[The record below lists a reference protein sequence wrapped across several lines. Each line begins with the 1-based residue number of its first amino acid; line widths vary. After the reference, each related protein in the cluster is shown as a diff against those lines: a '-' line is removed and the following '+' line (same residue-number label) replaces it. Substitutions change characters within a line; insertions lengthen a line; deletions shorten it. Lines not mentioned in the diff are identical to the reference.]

1 WLARWTRSHSS
12 LATRLTTAL
21 VRAAGAA
28 ASSAMA
34 GHPAPRRLR
43 RSCRAARGTGR
54 TARHTRRAPPRPVRT
69 SGSRARSCAAAP
81 RRTDRTLPRAHRPPP
96 QQIAHRGL
104 ARFDPVAS
112 RHDRAGNDATDPR
125 DVGDPLA
132 RVGNGDVAGRGADDL
147 DEGPD
152 PDAGPHGAVM
162 GVKRA
167 HRDGN
172 PD

>member
-1 WLARWTRSHSS
+1 
-12 LATRLTTAL
+12 
-21 VRAAGAA
+21 
-28 ASSAMA
+28 
-34 GHPAPRRLR
+34 
-43 RSCRAARGTGR
+43 
-54 TARHTRRAPPRPVRT
+54 PP
-69 SGSRARSCAAAP
+69 SCADLLTLSLHDALP
-81 RRTDRTLPRAHRPPP
+81 ISSRR
-96 QQIAHRGL
+96 
-104 ARFDPVAS
+104 
-112 RHDRAGNDATDPR
+112 DRAGNDATDPR

-172 PD
+172 PDRRSEEHTSELQSRENLVCRL